1 RIITPLKDR
10 LGSQIR
16 THYPRTLDDE
26 IAIVRQ
32 EKIAFPAEE
41 GVPSVHVPRFI
52 EEIVAELTHLARRSG
67 EISQRSGVSVRVSIA
82 NLEVLEAAA
91 LKRAVRLGEAAAAPR
106 ISDLGAVVASTAGKI
121 ELETAGDESPE
132 DRIVERLITKA
143 VYATFNRL
151 VGIDELEPLVEAFE
165 NGLTL
170 DTGDQV
176 RSNEYVRW
184 VGEVPGLADAVQRT
198 GVLATTSD
206 AGRPTRTSL
215 GPQAEAALV
224 ASAVEFLLEGL
235 HLARR
240 LNKDRIGGS
249 VTYRR

>member
-1 RIITPLKDR
+1 M
-10 LGSQIR
+10 
-16 THYPRTLDDE
+16 
-26 IAIVRQ
+26 
-32 EKIAFPAEE
+32 
-41 GVPSVHVPRFI
+41 
-52 EEIVAELTHLARRSG
+52 
-67 EISQRSGVSVRVSIA
+67 
-82 NLEVLEAAA
+82 
-91 LKRAVRLGEAAAAPR
+91 
-106 ISDLGAVVASTAGKI
+106 VASTAGKI

-143 VYATFNRL
+143 VYATFNRR
-151 VGIDELEPLVEAFE
+151 VAIDDLDVLVEAFDQ
-165 NGLTL
+165 GLTL
-170 DTGDQV
+170 ETGDQV

-198 GVLATTSD
+198 GILSQ
-206 AGRPTRTSL
+206 AGEEASMTRRAGL

-240 LNKDRIGGS
+240 LNKERVGGS